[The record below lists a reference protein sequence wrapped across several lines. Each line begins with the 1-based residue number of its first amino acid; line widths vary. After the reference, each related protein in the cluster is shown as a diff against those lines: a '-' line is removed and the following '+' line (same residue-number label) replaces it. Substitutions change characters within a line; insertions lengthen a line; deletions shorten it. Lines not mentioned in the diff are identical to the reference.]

1 MEFMSGN
8 SNLTLVAAVTSPVA
22 ASPVPLVKT
31 EAQASSQSQPPI
43 EVATAIPDAPVNKQ
57 AVELAPNYRLVIE
70 PGPSSGAFIY
80 KTVNPETGEV
90 VRQFPREDL
99 IRMRQ
104 DPTYQAGTVADT
116 RI

>member
-8 SNLTLVAAVTSPVA
+8 SNLTLVAAVTSPA
-22 ASPVPLVKT
+22 AVSSITQNNVQ
-31 EAQASSQSQPPI
+31 AQTSSQPQPPI

>member
-8 SNLTLVAAVTSPVA
+8 SNLTLVAAVTNPVTA
-22 ASPVPLVKT
+22 PSLPQNNLQ
-31 EAQASSQSQPPI
+31 AQASSHSQSPI
-43 EVATAIPDAPVNKQ
+43 EAATEIPDAPVNKQ

-70 PGPSSGAFIY
+70 PGPSAGAFIY